1 MGRVRCPR
9 LYFKR
14 CLYKKFIDLITE
26 ETIKECEENPTNK
39 SMYQSAMESHED
51 TPESDCQSM
60 VSNDVLDRED
70 HYGDDHD
77 NFEGWKIFKFS
88 SPVQKKSLRFEAK
101 IKK

>member
-1 MGRVRCPR
+1 MGRVICPKID
-9 LYFKR
+9 FKY
-14 CLYKKFIDLITE
+14 CLYKRINKIINYFTE

-77 NFEGWKIFKFS
+77 NFEGWKITKV
-88 SPVQKKSLRFEAK
+88 SPRD
-101 IKK
+101 I